1 MPIPVV
7 IDTDPGIDDALALI
21 LALRSP
27 EFRVEAIT
35 TVAGNVGVDLASRN
49 ALMVVEVVRPTP
61 LPVVARGAERPLQRP
76 LVTAVHLHGG
86 DGLGD
91 LDRFRNPDGS
101 PRYPAPALGLS
112 PREGPEELLAA
123 AGRHPGELV
132 VICLGPLTNL
142 ALAIQRRPEHMAQ
155 VKDLFVM
162 GGAVAV
168 PGNVTAVAEFNMH
181 VDPHAARTVMESG
194 LPITL
199 VPLDVT
205 TKVQLPQYL
214 IETAIVQRGG
224 VLGQFVRDFTSRGV
238 GLARELGREAA
249 ITLHDP
255 LAVGVAIDP
264 SLVTLREYHVSVE
277 VSGQETLGMTVADR
291 RTLPSARKA
300 PANCR
305 VAMEVDATRFL
316 DLFVERICAES
327 S

>member
-27 EFRVEAIT
+27 EIRVEAIT
-35 TVAGNVGVDLASRN
+35 TVAGNVGVDLGSRN
-49 ALMVVEVVRPTP
+49 ALTVVEVVRPNP
-61 LPVVARGAERPLQRP
+61 LPMVARGAERPLQRP

-101 PRYPAPALGLS
+101 PRYPGPALGLS

-132 VICLGPLTNL
+132 VVCLGPLTNL
-142 ALAIQRRPEHMAQ
+142 ALAIQRRPERMAQ
-155 VKDLFVM
+155 VKDIFVM

-205 TKVQLPQYL
+205 TQVQLPQYL

-224 VLGQFVRDFTSRGV
+224 AMGQFVRDFTSRGV
-238 GLARELGREAA
+238 ELARELGREAA

-291 RTLPSARKA
+291 RTLLSARKA

-305 VAMEVDATRFL
+305 VAMEVDAARFL